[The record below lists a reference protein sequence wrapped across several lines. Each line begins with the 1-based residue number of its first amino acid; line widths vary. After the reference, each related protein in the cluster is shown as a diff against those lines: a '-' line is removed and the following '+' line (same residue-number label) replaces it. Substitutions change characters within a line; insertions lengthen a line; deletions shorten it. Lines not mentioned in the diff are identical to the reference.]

1 MKTLTGCFLLV
12 LSLICGRGLGQKN
25 EIIETLKNISNHTTD
40 DSLKAGMLIDASF
53 LYQAYNLDS
62 ASFYAL
68 RAIDIAN
75 AFHNKKLLCDA
86 YNQQASNYVWKYA
99 YDSALHMYLRSIE
112 IANKHGYQT
121 SLFNA
126 YVGIAYLFEVS
137 ASWDRAFYYNR
148 KAMEIASATQ
158 MPDQKAYAYHGMSSV
173 YSAMHNN
180 EDAEKQIKMALP
192 LFRETKNEDRVATCY
207 LDLARLCTVSN
218 RFTEGIMLLDSAV
231 FIFKQLDEPLQI
243 AEAYEAYA
251 SIFALQKQTAAAK
264 SYYTQALDI
273 YTANQ
278 MEASK
283 YNSYLGL
290 ANVYFQTEDY
300 VNAKKLLIEANG
312 WFKQH
317 HEDEKQLEAL
327 LQLARVDSV
336 TNVPQQAF
344 SYLSEYSQLAE
355 KVNRNKR
362 DRYARQLLIEYE
374 VDKKE
379 KENALLQAQNNR
391 NKNALVIFIVTGV
404 LLFFALGLMY
414 LLYLQKKKLLRRLE
428 INTIHKEEI
437 NKQLAES
444 NHIKNQLFSIL
455 AHDLRDPLAN
465 TLHLI
470 KTLKTSDVS
479 ESDFKLMT
487 NHLENDLT
495 YNNELLQNM
504 LNWAKSQ
511 MEGIVLYRKK
521 IDLQQIVN
529 ENIALFNTLAS
540 KKNLTVSNLIP
551 ADTFIYADENILRL
565 ALRNTISN
573 AIKFSFENQEI
584 RLFTTNNCEGY
595 VTLKV
600 QDSGAGISEQRLAT
614 IFTGQIKSTRGTQ
627 KEKGAGLGLLITKEM
642 MDYMETP
649 LWIESTEGEGTD
661 VFMKLKQVV

>member
-25 EIIETLKNISNHTTD
+25 EINETLKNISTHATE
-40 DSLKAGMLIDASF
+40 DSLKVSMFIDASF
-53 LYQAYNLDS
+53 LYQASNLDS
-62 ASFYAL
+62 ACFYAL
-68 RAIDIAN
+68 SAISMAN
-75 AFHNKKLLCDA
+75 EVHNKKLLCDA

-112 IANKHGYQT
+112 IANKYNYQT

-148 KAMEIASATQ
+148 KALEIASTTQ

-180 EDAEKQIKMALP
+180 EDAEKQIRMALP
-192 LFRETKNEDRVATCY
+192 LFRQTENEDRVATCY
-207 LDLARLCTVSN
+207 LDLARLCISSS
-218 RFTEGIMLLDSAV
+218 RFSEGMTLLDSAV
-231 FIFKQLDEPLQI
+231 RIFKQLDEPLQI

-251 SIFALQKQTAAAK
+251 AIFALQKQTNAAK

-273 YTANQ
+273 YAANQ
-278 MEASK
+278 MEANK
-283 YNSYLGL
+283 YKAYIGF
-290 ANVYFQTEDY
+290 ANVYYQIKDY
-300 VNAKKLLIEANG
+300 STAKRLLLEANE

-317 HEDEKQLEAL
+317 HEDEKQMEAL
-327 LQLARVDSV
+327 LQLARIDSSQ
-336 TNVPQQAF
+336 NIPGPAF
-344 SYLSEYSQLAE
+344 SYLSEYSQLSE

-362 DRYARQLLIEYE
+362 DQYARHLLIEYE

-414 LLYLQKKKLLRRLE
+414 LLYLQKKKLFRRLE

-487 NHLENDLT
+487 NYLENDLT

-511 MEGIVLYRKK
+511 MEGIVLYRKR
-521 IDLQQIVN
+521 INLQQVVS

-551 ADTFIYADENILRL
+551 ADTYIHADENILRL

-573 AIKFSFENQEI
+573 AIKFSFEHQEI
-584 RLFTTNNCEGY
+584 RIFTTNNGEGD

-649 LWIESTEGEGTD
+649 LWIESTEGGGTD

>member
-1 MKTLTGCFLLV
+1 MKTLTRCFLLV
-12 LSLICGRGLGQKN
+12 LSLICSKGFGQKN
-25 EIIETLKNISNHTTD
+25 EIIETLKNISNHIAN
-40 DSLKAGMLIDASF
+40 DSLKAGLLIDASF

-62 ASFYAL
+62 ACFYATE
-68 RAIDIAN
+68 AMSVAN
-75 AFHNKKLLCDA
+75 QVHDKKVLCDA
-86 YNQQASNYVWKYA
+86 LNQQASNYVWKYV
-99 YDSALHMYLRSIE
+99 YDSALHMYLQSID
-112 IANKHGYQT
+112 IASKRGYQT

-137 ASWDRAFYYNR
+137 ASWDRAFFYNR
-148 KAMEIASATQ
+148 KALDIATATQ

-173 YSAMHNN
+173 YSAIHNN
-180 EDAEKQIKMALP
+180 AEAENQIRMALP

-207 LDLARLCTVSN
+207 LDLAKLSIASN
-218 RFTEGIMLLDSAV
+218 KFSEGISLLDSAV

-243 AEAYEAYA
+243 AEVYEVYA
-251 SIFALQKQTAAAK
+251 SIAALQTKNDEAQ
-264 SYYTQALDI
+264 SYYVKALDI
-273 YTANQ
+273 YSANQ
-278 MEASK
+278 MDANK
-283 YNSYLGL
+283 YSLYIGL
-290 ANVYFQTEDY
+290 ADIYYKTKDY
-300 VNAKKLLIEANG
+300 GNAKKLLQEANG
-312 WFKQH
+312 WFKEH
-317 HEDEKQLEAL
+317 HEDEKQMEAL
-327 LQLARVDSV
+327 LQLSRVDSV
-336 TNVPQQAF
+336 LNIPGPGF
-344 SYLSEYSQLAE
+344 KYLSEYSQLSD
-355 KVNRNKR
+355 KVTRAKR
-362 DRYARQLLIEYE
+362 DQYARHLLIEYE
-374 VDKKE
+374 VDQKE
-379 KENALLQAQNNR
+379 KENATLQAQNNR
-391 NKNALVIFIVTGV
+391 NKHALVIFIAAGV

-428 INTIHKEEI
+428 INTIQKEEI

-511 MEGIVLYRKK
+511 MEGMVLYRKK
-521 IDLQQIVN
+521 INLQQIVD

-540 KKNLTVSNLIP
+540 QKSIIVSNHIP
-551 ADTFIYADENILRL
+551 TDIFIYADENILRL

-584 RLFTTNNCEGY
+584 CIFTKNDGVGY
-595 VTLKV
+595 ITLKV
-600 QDSGAGISEQRLAT
+600 QDNGAGISERRLAT
-614 IFTGQIKSTRGTQ
+614 IFTNQIKSTRGTQ

-649 LWIESTEGEGTD
+649 LWIESVEGEGTR
-661 VFMKLKQVV
+661 VFMKLQQAI

>member
-12 LSLICGRGLGQKN
+12 LSLICSRGLGQKD
-25 EIIETLKNISNHTTD
+25 EIIETLKNISNHATD
-40 DSLKAGMLIDASF
+40 DSLKGSMFVDASF

-75 AFHNKKLLCDA
+75 EIHEKKLLCDA

-99 YDSALHMYLRSIE
+99 YDSALHLYLRSIE
-112 IANKHGYQT
+112 IANKYGYQT

-148 KAMEIASATQ
+148 KALEIATATQ

-207 LDLARLCTVSN
+207 LDLARLCIASN

-231 FIFKQLDEPLQI
+231 LIFNQLDEPLQI

-251 SIFALQKQTAAAK
+251 SIFTLQKQTATAK
-264 SYYTQALDI
+264 SYYTKALDI

-278 MEASK
+278 MEANK
-283 YNSYLGL
+283 YKAYIGL
-290 ANVYFQTEDY
+290 ANVCFQTKDY
-300 VNAKKLLIEANG
+300 GNAKKLLLEANE

-317 HEDEKQLEAL
+317 HEDEKQLDAL

-344 SYLSEYSQLAE
+344 NYLSAYSQLSE

-362 DRYARQLLIEYE
+362 DQYARHLLIEYE

-487 NHLENDLT
+487 NYLENDLT

-521 IDLQQIVN
+521 IDLLQIVN

-540 KKNLTVSNLIP
+540 KKHLTVSNLIP
-551 ADTFIYADENILRL
+551 AGIFIYADENILRL

-584 RLFTTNNCEGY
+584 RIFITNNGEGY